1 MVKILI
7 GNIFESNATTLV
19 NTVNCVG
26 VMGKG
31 IAKDF
36 KERYPD
42 MYNEYTLLCDAHKIE
57 PGKPYYYQDL
67 IGNSIINFPTKK
79 HWRSP
84 SKLSYIVSGLKWF
97 TENYSDLNITSVAF
111 PPLGCGN
118 GGLTWELVGPI
129 MYHWLKD
136 LPIYIEIY
144 APYGTKTNQLTVQFL
159 EDNLIQRPTEVLG
172 AKSLPFN
179 PNWLLI
185 LETIKQINLRRYG
198 FHVGRTMLQKICY
211 TLTDCGVDTGFTF
224 TKGMYG
230 PYSQDVDNAVT
241 IFSNANLITEK
252 PVGRM
257 IEMQV
262 TKNFTFNESDYS
274 ISDIQAINKTV
285 DLFSRIKSTS
295 QAELISTI
303 IFSFRHLITKY
314 QTVSENDIYDY
325 IIHWKPKWENEKS
338 SELPNAI
345 RHLAILGWI
354 NPTFSKELAIS
365 DEDIS

>member
-1 MVKILI
+1 MKVLI
-7 GNIFESNATTLV
+7 GDIFESNAKTIV

-31 IAKDF
+31 IAKEF
-36 KERYPD
+36 KDRYPD
-42 MYNEYTLLCDAHKIE
+42 MFKEYVALCNDNKIE

-67 IGNSIINFPTKK
+67 FGNSIINFPTKK

-97 TENYSDLNITSVAF
+97 VDNYEDLGITSIAF

-136 LPIYIEIY
+136 LSIDIEIY
-144 APYGTKTNQLTVQFL
+144 APYGTKTNQLSVQFL
-159 EDNLIQRPTEVLG
+159 EDNLIKNPSEVLG

-179 PNWLLI
+179 PNWMLI
-185 LETIKQINLRRYG
+185 LEAIRQINARRYS

-211 TLTDCGVDTGFTF
+211 ALTDCGIDTGLTF
-224 TKGMYG
+224 IKGMYG
-230 PYSQDVDNAVT
+230 PYSKDVEKIIT
-241 IFSNANLITEK
+241 IFSNANLIAEK
-252 PVGRM
+252 TVGRM

-262 TKNFTFNESDYS
+262 TKNFTFNELEYS
-274 ISDIQAINKTV
+274 HRDMDALNKTV
-285 DLFSRIKSTS
+285 DLFSRIKSTD

-303 IFSFRHLITKY
+303 IFSHRDLVSNY
-314 QTVSENDIYDY
+314 ANVSESDIHAYVVQ
-325 IIHWKPKWENEKS
+325 WKPRWKNQKIN
-338 SELPNAI
+338 ELPDAI
-345 RHLAILGWI
+345 RSLAILGWI
-354 NPTFSKELAIS
+354 NPTFSEDLAVSENELF
-365 DEDIS
+365 